1 MAVTTYLGM
10 AKMNH
15 LVEYKRQTEKESA
28 EELRNHLHALVDFF
42 VMWLAP
48 AAKSSHRLALHEVLT
63 ADEIAEKLKVPRST
77 IEEMARAGKLP
88 GAFRVGKHW
97 RFDLDSVRTGLPRLD
112 KEET

>member
-1 MAVTTYLGM
+1 M

-15 LVEYKRQTEKESA
+15 LVEYQQQSEKDPA
-28 EELRNHLHALVDFF
+28 EELRNHLYALVDFF

-48 AAKSSHRLALHEVLT
+48 KERSSQWLALHEVLT
-63 ADEIAEKLKVPRST
+63 VDEIADKLKVPRST

-97 RFDLDSVRTGLPRLD
+97 RFDLDLLRNGLRID
-112 KEET
+112 KDNI

>member
-1 MAVTTYLGM
+1 M
-10 AKMNH
+10 AKVNH
-15 LVEYKRQTEKESA
+15 LVQYQPQPEKEPA
-28 EELRNHLHALVDFF
+28 EELRNHLYALVDFL
-42 VMWLAP
+42 VMSLARNDRQ
-48 AAKSSHRLALHEVLT
+48 RLALREVLT

-97 RFDLDSVRTGLPRLD
+97 RFDLDSFRTGLPRLD